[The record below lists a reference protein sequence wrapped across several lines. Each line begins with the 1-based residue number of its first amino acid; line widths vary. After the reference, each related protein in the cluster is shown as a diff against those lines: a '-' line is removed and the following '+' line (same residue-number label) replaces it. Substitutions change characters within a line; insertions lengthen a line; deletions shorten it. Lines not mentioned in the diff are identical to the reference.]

1 MEEETKDWKEFED
14 GSGYVFYVDSVC
26 MYSMYVMLS
35 IYLSTC
41 HIKSYHLVPL
51 GDMQF
56 IVCQSYLNNTV
67 NSVARQPLIVE
78 FYGF

>member
-51 GDMQF
+51 GDM
-56 IVCQSYLNNTV
+56 
-67 NSVARQPLIVE
+67 
-78 FYGF
+78 